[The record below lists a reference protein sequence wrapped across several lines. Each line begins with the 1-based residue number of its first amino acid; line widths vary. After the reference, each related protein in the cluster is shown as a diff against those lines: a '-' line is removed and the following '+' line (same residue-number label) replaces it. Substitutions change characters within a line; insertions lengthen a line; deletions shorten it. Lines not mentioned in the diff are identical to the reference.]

1 MKSIAAFILS
11 ISLLT
16 LSSAFMKPNLEANAT
31 LEVVVTD
38 IRNSKGNLVMGFYKD
53 SKSFSKRTPFMS
65 KVVEKTT
72 MRNGV
77 VKFTI
82 SLPPG
87 TYGIALLDDENKNGK
102 ADYGFVLPIEGFG
115 FSDFYHRGVFAP
127 TFTDF
132 DFELGSADKTVA
144 VKLKYM

>member
-1 MKSIAAFILS
+1 MKSIVVFIFSLS
-11 ISLLT
+11 LWAVF
-16 LSSAFMKPNLEANAT
+16 SAFMKPNLEANST

-53 SKSFSKRTPFMS
+53 SKSFSKRAPFMS
-65 KVVEKTT
+65 KVVGKRT

-77 VKFTI
+77 VKFKI
-82 SLPPG
+82 SLPAG
-87 TYGIALLDDENKNGK
+87 TYGIALLDDENENGK
-102 ADYGFVLPIEGFG
+102 ADYGFLLPIEGFG
-115 FSDFYHRGVFAP
+115 FSDFYHRGILAP

-132 DFELGSADKTVA
+132 DFKLGSTDKSVV

>member
-1 MKSIAAFILS
+1 MKSITVFIFS
-11 ISLLT
+11 FSLWFLF
-16 LSSAFMKPNLEANAT
+16 SAFLHPTLEANST
-31 LEVVVTD
+31 IEVVVTD

-53 SKSFSKRTPFMS
+53 SKSFSKRQPFMS
-65 KVVEKTT
+65 KVVEKTR

-77 VKFTI
+77 VKFKI

-87 TYGIALLDDENKNGK
+87 TYGIALLDDENRNGK

-115 FSDFYHRGVFAP
+115 FSDFYHRGILAP

-132 DFELGSADKTVA
+132 DFKLGTADKTVT

>member
-1 MKSIAAFILS
+1 MKSITIFLLS
-11 ISLLT
+11 LSLCFLF
-16 LSSAFMKPNLEANAT
+16 SAFTQPSLDANAT
-31 LEVVVTD
+31 IEVVVTD

-53 SKSFSKRTPFMS
+53 SKSFSKREPFMS
-65 KVVEKTT
+65 KVVGKTT
-72 MRNGV
+72 MKNGV

-115 FSDFYHRGVFAP
+115 FSDYYHRGILAP

-132 DFELGSADKTVA
+132 DFKLGTVDKRVT

>member
-1 MKSIAAFILS
+1 MKSITIFIFA
-11 ISLLT
+11 ISLLS
-16 LSSAFMKPNLEANAT
+16 LFSAFMKPNLEANAT

-53 SKSFSKRTPFMS
+53 SKSFSQRAPFMS

-77 VKFTI
+77 VTFKV
-82 SLPPG
+82 SLPAG

-132 DFELGSADKTVA
+132 DFKLGTVDKSVT